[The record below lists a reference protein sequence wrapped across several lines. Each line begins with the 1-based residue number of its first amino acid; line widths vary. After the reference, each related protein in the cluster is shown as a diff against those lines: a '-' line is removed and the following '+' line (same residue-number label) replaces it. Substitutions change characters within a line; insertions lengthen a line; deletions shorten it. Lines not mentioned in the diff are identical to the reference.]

1 MEAAPKSQST
11 ACCRIRFPLAGSLSV
26 LLALASGLALR
37 LWMLKQFFNLDGDP
51 LIYGDLAKNLLLHGS
66 YALTG
71 SGGALDP
78 SLIRLPGYPLFLALC
93 FRLFGME
100 NYVSAAW
107 MQIGLELAGCLLLAD
122 FARRIAPVRLKSG
135 VPGDGSLSLGWLCPF
150 TAVYAA
156 EPLTEGLTLF
166 AIALALWSAARFRV
180 RPGWAAAL
188 AFTFAVTF
196 AALLRPDGALVA
208 VALAPALL
216 IGLGRKEGE
225 LPSGAKAHGGFIG
238 FMRGL
243 KPPPPSVT
251 TLAAGAKAHVIVAGS
266 TARLKSCPDT
276 SCSQD
281 EVFPQPGKSCPDTCQ
296 SKFTACKAPHL
307 TRMAV
312 VCVLLAL
319 MPFAAW
325 SWRNWRVFHVFQPLA
340 PRQAINPGEISYPG
354 WERWGKTWC
363 LDFVSTSEI
372 FWNIPGNT
380 LEMDKL
386 PSRAFDSPAQQAE
399 TARLAADYN
408 LNKELTPEIDA
419 RFGRLADERIAAHPL
434 RSTLWLPLG
443 RMADMWLRPRVE
455 NLPIELDWW
464 NYGEHK
470 DETCLSWAYAG
481 LNALYL
487 LLGVAGL
494 CLRPRFS
501 TPRSTTC
508 PWGPRFWRAMLAYML
523 LRSALLTTIAAPE
536 ARYTLECF
544 PMLFALGGV
553 ALYRFTRV
561 VLLVVFRV
569 KTPAGKG

>member
-1 MEAAPKSQST
+1 MEAAPKSQSK
-11 ACCRIRFPLAGSLSV
+11 ACCRIRYPLASTLSV

-37 LWMLKQFFNLDGDP
+37 LWMLKQFFNVDGDP
-51 LIYGDLAKNLLLHGS
+51 LTYGDLAKNLLLHGS
-66 YALTG
+66 YALSG

-78 SLIRLPGYPLFLALC
+78 ALIRLPGYPLFLALC

-107 MQIGLELAGCLLLAD
+107 VQIGLELAGCLLLAD
-122 FARRIAPVRLKSG
+122 FARRIAPARLG
-135 VPGDGSLSLGWLCPF
+135 TGSAHCTLWLAALCPF

-166 AIALALWSAARFRV
+166 AIALALWSAARFRAQ
-180 RPGWAAAL
+180 PGWAAAL
-188 AFTFAVTF
+188 EFTFAVTF

-216 IGLGRKEGE
+216 IGLGRGDGD
-225 LPSGAKAHGGFIG
+225 GAF
-238 FMRGL
+238 
-243 KPPPPSVT
+243 
-251 TLAAGAKAHVIVAGS
+251 S
-266 TARLKSCPDT
+266 TRK
-276 SCSQD
+276 
-281 EVFPQPGKSCPDTCQ
+281 
-296 SKFTACKAPHL
+296 L

-340 PRQAINPGEISYPG
+340 PRQAINPGEVAHPG
-354 WERWGKTWC
+354 WERWVKSWC
-363 LDFVSTSEI
+363 LDFVSTSDI
-372 FWNIPGNT
+372 YWNDS
-380 LEMDKL
+380 LEMNKL
-386 PSRAFDSPAQQAE
+386 PARAFDFPAQQAE
-399 TARLAADYN
+399 TAKLAADYN
-408 LNKELTPEIDA
+408 LKKELTPEIDA
-419 RFGRLADERIAAHPL
+419 RFGKLADERIAAHPL
-434 RSTLWLPLG
+434 RSYLWLPLG

-464 NYGEHK
+464 KYSEHK
-470 DETCLSWAYAG
+470 DETCLSWAYVG

-494 CLRPRFS
+494 WLRPRF
-501 TPRSTTC
+501 R
-508 PWGPRFWRAMLAYML
+508 RAMLAYLL
-523 LRSALLTTIAAPE
+523 LRCALLTTIAAPE

-553 ALYRFTRV
+553 ALYRLTSV
-561 VLLVVFRV
+561 VFLPVFRV
-569 KTPAGKG
+569 KTPAGRG